1 MAVEITRLDLSA
13 ADLRREAARS
23 QDAKAARRMLA
34 IALVLEGHAGGDAA
48 RSCGMDRQ
56 TLRDWVHSYNVSG
69 VKGLSDRER
78 HNGPKPR
85 LSETQKAVVA
95 RWVEA
100 GPDLA
105 EEEPTPF

>member
-34 IALVLEGHAGGDAA
+34 IALVLEGRARGDAA

-56 TLRDWVHSYNVSG
+56 TLRETRSSRQISLIDLPWTKWARRIRATVSTTNIPNR
-69 VKGLSDRER
+69 LPPPRE
-78 HNGPKPR
+78 PP
-85 LSETQKAVVA
+85 
-95 RWVEA
+95 
-100 GPDLA
+100 
-105 EEEPTPF
+105 